1 MWEVVQEGFTMPKNQ
16 ATHFAI
22 EKKLKEDWQ
31 KHYSAL
37 CFLQQVITKAIFSR
51 IRGYRQ
57 QVKGSMG

>member
-1 MWEVVQEGFTMPKNQ
+1 MPKNQ

-22 EKKLKEDWQ
+22 EKELKEDWQ

-51 IRGYRQ
+51 IRGCRQ